1 MQRVLFI
8 FLILMMPI
16 SISAKSNNSAKSKE
30 VYGGTLIWGICYK
43 PTIINPLI
51 TTHSISMSL
60 LDLIFNRL
68 VRLNSKGEVS
78 PDLAHSWN
86 ISGDGLIY
94 TFYLRKGIKF
104 HDGKEC
110 TAFDV
115 KFTFEGILDD
125 KNNSPFKSSFDLVKE
140 FKVINPYVFRII
152 LKAPSASFIY
162 RLVQREI
169 VPRHFFEDE
178 NSSTTNFNYH
188 PIGTGPFKFKEWTRE
203 DRIILEYNPD
213 YYEGRPYLDRIIV
226 KTYEDARGLW
236 FSLMCGAVDFTLF
249 LEREDY
255 EILKDDP
262 SFRAYSFPGDGY
274 YALVYN
280 LNDPVLA
287 DNKIRKA
294 IAYGIDKENLTNR
307 AAFGYGLECSAPFSS
322 QSLGFYPDRETFN
335 YNPLKARVLLKD
347 AGWEDKSNNGI
358 LEKEGRELE
367 LRVLVDT
374 RNDIYKR
381 IIMVIRQQLQ
391 EIGIKIKVVAYDDE
405 SILSEIFLK
414 RHKPNVELK
423 MLLGGIDPDQSR
435 EDWSSYEPCGVD
447 KLWIYKNKKI
457 DELFKLGGMIQ
468 KEEERKKIY
477 QEICGL
483 ICQDA
488 PVCYLYYP
496 FSFHA
501 LSGKFI
507 NVDDFFNQNMPF
519 YTIKDWRLN
528 NK

>member
-262 SFRAYSFPGDGY
+262 SFRAYSFPCDGY

-322 QSLGFYPDRETFN
+322 QSLGFYPDRETF
-335 YNPLKARVLLKD
+335 
-347 AGWEDKSNNGI
+347 
-358 LEKEGRELE
+358 
-367 LRVLVDT
+367 
-374 RNDIYKR
+374 
-381 IIMVIRQQLQ
+381 
-391 EIGIKIKVVAYDDE
+391 
-405 SILSEIFLK
+405 
-414 RHKPNVELK
+414 
-423 MLLGGIDPDQSR
+423 
-435 EDWSSYEPCGVD
+435 
-447 KLWIYKNKKI
+447 
-457 DELFKLGGMIQ
+457 
-468 KEEERKKIY
+468 
-477 QEICGL
+477 
-483 ICQDA
+483 
-488 PVCYLYYP
+488 
-496 FSFHA
+496 
-501 LSGKFI
+501 
-507 NVDDFFNQNMPF
+507 
-519 YTIKDWRLN
+519 
-528 NK
+528 